1 MTADAVCSTQTDA
14 LFVSN
19 LQPST
24 WSTAPAIQAA
34 IAGSIRAHGSRGR
47 AALVAQKYG
56 EHPETA
62 VLRMAWAR
70 KTVVRLN
77 HACYPAGA
85 T

>member
-47 AALVAQKYG
+47 AALVA
-56 EHPETA
+56 
-62 VLRMAWAR
+62 
-70 KTVVRLN
+70 
-77 HACYPAGA
+77 
-85 T
+85 